1 MKIRAEE
8 FRMKA
13 VVFDRSGSPLEVLRI
28 ADIPLPVPAAGEALV
43 RMIAA
48 PVSPGDFLFIENLYP
63 EPKRP
68 KFPGQVGGNHG
79 AGIVE
84 RAPAGTNLVEGSLV
98 AFSFYN
104 SWAEYAAVPAEW
116 LISLPDSLAPEK
128 AAQFFNL
135 ITAWDLL
142 DATEAKKD
150 DWIAVTAGNA
160 TVSQMVLQFAEA
172 RGINVIPLVRR
183 LHADLAGLGAPAV
196 IELESLDRSVG
207 ERIAQIT
214 NGRRIVAL
222 IDNVGG
228 PVTGELIRA
237 MAFGGQV
244 IINGGMSPERFELH
258 NFDVLLS
265 GLEIRS
271 HVYRYFFD
279 PPKPEDMPTMQAIAA
294 ASDSFRVPIG
304 GMNAL
309 EDYHRAVT
317 ETLSRPER
325 GKQFFNMRQ
334 GTPHVTE

>member
-1 MKIRAEE
+1 MTIRTEE
-8 FRMKA
+8 IRMKA
-13 VVFDRSGSPLEVLRI
+13 VIFDRSGPPLDVLRV
-28 ADIPLPVPAAGEALV
+28 ADIPAPVPAPGEALV

-48 PVSPGDFLFIENLYP
+48 PISPGDFLFIENLYP
-63 EPKRP
+63 EPKKP
-68 KFPGQVGGNHG
+68 KFPGQIGGNHG

-84 RAPAGTNLVEGSLV
+84 KAPADTKLVEGSLV

-104 SWAEYAAVPAEW
+104 SWAEYAAVPSEW
-116 LISLPDSLAPEK
+116 LIPLPDNLAPEK
-128 AAQFFNL
+128 ASQFFNL

-142 DATEAKKD
+142 DTANAKKG

-160 TVSQMVLQFAEA
+160 TVSQMVLQFAVA

-183 LHADLAGLGAPAV
+183 IHGDLTDLGAPRV
-196 IELESLDRSVG
+196 IELASLDRPVG
-207 ERIAQIT
+207 EWIAEIT
-214 NGRRIVAL
+214 GGKGIVAL

-279 PPKPEDMPTMQAIAA
+279 PPKAADMPTMQTIAA
-294 ASDSFRVPIG
+294 ASDRFKVPIG

-309 EDYHRAVT
+309 EDYHRAVV
-317 ETLSRPER
+317 ETLGSPER
-325 GKQFFNMRQ
+325 GKQFFDMRQ
-334 GTPHVTE
+334 SV

>member
-1 MKIRAEE
+1 
-8 FRMKA
+8 MKA
-13 VVFDRSGSPLEVLRI
+13 VIFDRSGPPLEVLRA
-28 ADIPLPVPAAGEALV
+28 ADIPMPVPAPGEALV

-48 PVSPGDFLFIENLYP
+48 PISPGDFLFIENLYP
-63 EPKRP
+63 EPKKP
-68 KFPGQVGGNHG
+68 KFPGQTGGNHG

-84 RAPAGTNLVEGSLV
+84 KAPAGTGLVEGGLV

-116 LISLPDSLAPEK
+116 LIPLPDSLAPEK

-142 DATEAKKD
+142 DAAKAKKG

-160 TVSQMVLQFAEA
+160 TVSQMVLQFAAA

-183 LHADLAGLGAPAV
+183 LHGDLAGLGAPTV
-196 IELESLDRSVG
+196 IELSSLETPVG
-207 ERIAQIT
+207 ERIAEIT
-214 NGRRIVAL
+214 GGKEIVAL

-265 GLEIRS
+265 GLDIRS

-279 PPKPEDMPTMQAIAA
+279 PPKPGDMPTMQAIAA
-294 ASDSFRVPIG
+294 AADSFRVPIG

-309 EDYHRAVT
+309 EDHRRAVA
-317 ETLSRPER
+317 ETLRSPER
-325 GKQFFNMRQ
+325 GKQFFDMRRS
-334 GTPHVTE
+334 V